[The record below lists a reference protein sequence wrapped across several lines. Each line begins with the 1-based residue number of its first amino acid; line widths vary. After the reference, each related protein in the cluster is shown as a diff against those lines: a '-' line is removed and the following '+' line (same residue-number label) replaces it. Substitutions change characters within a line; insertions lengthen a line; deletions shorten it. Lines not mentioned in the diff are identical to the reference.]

1 MRIII
6 FLKLESVNGKNSGK
20 FIKMEKI
27 DGLIV
32 ILCIYY
38 LRSKREMTLMSAK
51 IQKWGNSVGV
61 RIPKTIMEK
70 ANLSINSEIE
80 IEYKNQKIII
90 FAKKKNIQLKDLLSQ
105 ITKNNLH
112 TENNYIKAGKEIW

>member
-1 MRIII
+1 
-6 FLKLESVNGKNSGK
+6 
-20 FIKMEKI
+20 
-27 DGLIV
+27 
-32 ILCIYY
+32 
-38 LRSKREMTLMSAK
+38 MSAK

-90 FAKKKNIQLKDLLSQ
+90 FSKKKPVQLKDLLSQ
-105 ITKNNLH
+105 ITKDNLH
-112 TENNYIKAGKEIW
+112 AEDSFTKAGKEVW